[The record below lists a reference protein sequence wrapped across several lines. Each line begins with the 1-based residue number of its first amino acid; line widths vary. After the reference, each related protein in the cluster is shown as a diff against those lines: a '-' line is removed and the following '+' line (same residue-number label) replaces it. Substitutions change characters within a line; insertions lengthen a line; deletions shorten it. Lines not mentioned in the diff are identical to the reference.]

1 VNTPKAKRFE
11 FSPRSGRTK
20 IAQRFIA
27 GNATLPLNQVRVADG
42 RSFLPVKRQTWFSV
56 ARSAGLGL
64 FILCRPSTKVL
75 GYFQVVRCADFSGDG
90 LMNHAGQEG

>member
-1 VNTPKAKRFE
+1 VDRKAKRSE

-27 GNATLPLNQVRVADG
+27 GKATLPPNEVRVADD
-42 RSFLPVKRQTWFSV
+42 RSFRPVRQQTCVSV

-64 FILCRPSTKVL
+64 FGLRSPSTKVP
-75 GYFQVVRCADFSGDG
+75 GYVQVFRFADFTGNCFINNG
-90 LMNHAGQEG
+90 GQEG